1 MEFKEKK
8 MGFQYVDYDVLKEK
22 ILQSIQHLAKKY
34 KHNAQKLI
42 EDYKQDKA
50 DPNELA
56 HRYANIPQKRRTQSG
71 FILTTIRCLD
81 ASSISIEDRQQI
93 LNALACYV
101 HGSIFNDYD
110 PERSWIN
117 YFSSFATNENNSKF
131 YVSLATSLDFRVDN
145 IPSDAE
151 FCFMYSKLKNF
162 MLSYI
167 YVDPTDLRKGHLS
180 ANNPFSEKKIEDFDA
195 KTFLERLTKKIAK
208 LEQCVHSQSEVL
220 AQDESEQIKVKQQ
233 SAYSGLGLFAVADTN
248 GLDESASINCC
259 GAVESPE
266 LGNMPIKV
274 NC

>member
-1 MEFKEKK
+1 

-34 KHNAQKLI
+34 GHSAQKLI
-42 EDYKQDKA
+42 DDYKQDKA
-50 DPNELA
+50 DPKELA
-56 HRYANIPQKRRTQSG
+56 HKYPNIPQKRRAQIG

-81 ASSISIEDRQQI
+81 ASSIAIEDRQQTF
-93 LNALACYV
+93 NALACYV

-110 PERSWIN
+110 PERSWLN

-145 IPSDAE
+145 IPSDADL
-151 FCFMYSKLKNF
+151 CFMFSKLKNF

-180 ANNPFSEKKIEDFDA
+180 ANNPFNEKKIENFDV
-195 KTFLERLTKKIAK
+195 KIFLEHLTKKIAK
-208 LEQCVHSQSEVL
+208 LEQCVHSQSAVL
-220 AQDESEQIKVKQQ
+220 AQDKKEEIKVKPE
-233 SAYSGLGLFAVADTN
+233 SVYSSSVGLFAAADACR
-248 GLDESASINCC
+248 DEVGCS
-259 GAVESPE
+259 E
-266 LGNMPIKV
+266 LGNRPIKV